1 MIEGLL
7 PFAYLAALIF
17 SILGLYLID
26 RRHRLAITLS
36 PRAAMLSILVAVVVF
51 LAWDVAGIALG
62 IFFRGDAPHL
72 SGLLLAPELPVEEVF
87 FLMLLSYNTLLVYQ
101 WFARRSIK

>member
-1 MIEGLL
+1 
-7 PFAYLAALIF
+7 
-17 SILGLYLID
+17 
-26 RRHRLAITLS
+26 
-36 PRAAMLSILVAVVVF
+36 MLSMLVAVVVF
-51 LAWDVAGIALG
+51 LVWDVAGIALG

-87 FLMLLSYNTLLVYQ
+87 FLILLSYNTLLVYQ